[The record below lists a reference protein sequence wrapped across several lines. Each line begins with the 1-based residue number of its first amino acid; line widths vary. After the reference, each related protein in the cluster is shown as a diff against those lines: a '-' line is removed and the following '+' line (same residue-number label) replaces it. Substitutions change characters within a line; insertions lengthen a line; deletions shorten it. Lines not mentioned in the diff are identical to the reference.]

1 MQVNLL
7 SLHSSRPKSKTA
19 SAPGSVANTPIPPDH
34 AAMDM
39 LRDRI
44 TLANTISTLED
55 DARDDS
61 YTTTV
66 DDNVLPVGA
75 EDMGSGL

>member
-1 MQVNLL
+1 
-7 SLHSSRPKSKTA
+7 
-19 SAPGSVANTPIPPDH
+19 
-34 AAMDM
+34 MDM
-39 LRDRI
+39 LHDRI

-75 EDMGSGL
+75 EDMGSGLYDLLSKIGLLKQQTGITRACLSSGWLS